1 MNIAVFGGSFNP
13 IHKGHIKLIEE
24 ARKLIDIDK
33 VLLIPTG
40 VTPHKSNNE
49 MVSSNHRLNMCRLAT
64 DSYSYISVSDIEIK
78 RQGKSYT
85 YLTLNSLKEIYPND
99 TIYLIMGADM
109 FLSLQ
114 TWKNAEELLNGL
126 NVITC
131 LRDETSYTELLNQAE
146 ALKEYK
152 TTSYI
157 IKKNVMDVS
166 STDVRYKLKNNIN
179 ISQLIDEKV
188 ANYIAENN
196 LYRK

>member
-131 LRDETSYTELLNQAE
+131 LRDEISYTELLNQAE